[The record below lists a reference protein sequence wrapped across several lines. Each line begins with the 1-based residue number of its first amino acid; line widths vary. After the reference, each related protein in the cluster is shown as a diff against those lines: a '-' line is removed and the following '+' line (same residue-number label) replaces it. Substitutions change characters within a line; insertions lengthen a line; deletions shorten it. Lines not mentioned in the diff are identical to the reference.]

1 MSQPVFSP
9 FGIGI
14 KQVNKR
20 KKEKR
25 KRQSGGQSHDSLNL
39 ETWGARTNEMSVGAE
54 GNDRH

>member
-14 KQVNKR
+14 KQVDKR
-20 KKEKR
+20 KKR
-25 KRQSGGQSHDSLNL
+25 KRQSGGQSHASLNL

-54 GNDRH
+54 GHDRH